1 MREIYELH
9 FHGNRQEIETE
20 KQRKRELISY
30 FPKTLGTVDK
40 TKYVLQDDDKPGAEN
55 HYDKMNF
62 APSPTVISNRS
73 EKSNGQQSKP
83 TTSVPSFE
91 NSRKNI
97 DFESW
102 KGNTTFLE
110 PKKENAVTTT
120 APKSP
125 FDFDSNTNK
134 EKNNP
139 FNNTALQLQGQ
150 GAVSS
155 NKPRATTA
163 RNDSL
168 GLRTD
173 KMENIAD
180 SLKRGNVNYNRNTDL
195 NNAPTAKLDVAPGL
209 YGEKP
214 NRDYT
219 EDLRKVKQNL
229 PAIAL
234 DILNNS
240 GIKIIV
246 LDNLHSVTKNGKII
260 KRTGRYFADKK
271 KIYLD
276 SKNVD
281 EYTLI
286 SEIFHAAQDKLGMT
300 GVGKS
305 NLEFQEHV
313 IKDLYFKKRERKSNN
328 YDNSKGLS
336 TTDDD
341 NYVNFIED
349 VLNEDGILDFN
360 KFQKDINFYFD
371 KFQKY
376 YSGVEAYQ
384 EPGIA
389 NFNYNWKMI
398 LDLFGIKY
406 K

>member
-30 FPKTLGTVDK
+30 FPKTLGTVDE
-40 TKYVLQDDDKPGAEN
+40 TKYVLQDDNKPGAEN

-139 FNNTALQLQGQ
+139 FNNTALQLQGL

-155 NKPRATTA
+155 NQLRTTDIKS
-163 RNDSL
+163 DSL
-168 GLRTD
+168 ELGNRKISADTIWNA
-173 KMENIAD
+173 NINA
-180 SLKRGNVNYNRNTDL
+180 NT
-195 NNAPTAKLDVAPGL
+195 
-209 YGEKP
+209 E
-214 NRDYT
+214 
-219 EDLRKVKQNL
+219 
-229 PAIAL
+229 
-234 DILNNS
+234 LNNS
-240 GIKIIV
+240 DIPPTTKRRLNVHGKPRTKDYETQINKMILNMPIAASNILKQLGV
-246 LDNLHSVTKNGKII
+246 SIDVVDNLYTTTDKGEYQKRNG
-260 KRTGRYFADKK
+260 
-271 KIYLD
+271 IYLAKGNKIFID
-276 SKNVD
+276 SKHFD

-286 SEIFHAAQDKLGMT
+286 SEVFHAAQDYLGMT
-300 GVGKS
+300 GIGKS
-305 NLEFQEHV
+305 NLEFLEHV
-313 IKDLYFKKRERKSNN
+313 IKDLYFSQHIIKTGDYK
-328 YDNSKGLS
+328 YLKGLS
-336 TTDDD
+336 TTDDKD
-341 NYVNFIED
+341 YEYFIRK
-349 VLNEDGILDFN
+349 VFNENGDLDLKYFLLT
-360 KFQKDINFYFD
+360 INSYFD

-376 YSGVEAYQ
+376 YSGSGAYQ
-384 EPGIA
+384 EPGIE
-389 NFNYNWKMI
+389 NFNYNWEMI

>member
-1 MREIYELH
+1 MNEIYELN
-9 FHGNRQEIETE
+9 FHGNRQEIENE
-20 KQRKRELISY
+20 KQRKRELMSY
-30 FPKTLGTVDK
+30 FPKTLGTFDE

-83 TTSVPSFE
+83 TTSVPCFE

-125 FDFDSNTNK
+125 FDFDGNSTREENSS
-134 EKNNP
+134 
-139 FNNTALQLQGQ
+139 FSTAIQFPGLRSVG
-150 GAVSS
+150 S
-155 NKPRATTA
+155 NKPRTTTA

-168 GLRTD
+168 RLRTD

-195 NNAPTAKLDVAPGL
+195 NNAPTAKRDVTPGL
-209 YGEKP
+209 YGENP

-341 NYVNFIED
+341 NYANFIED

-376 YSGVEAYQ
+376 YSGVGAYQ